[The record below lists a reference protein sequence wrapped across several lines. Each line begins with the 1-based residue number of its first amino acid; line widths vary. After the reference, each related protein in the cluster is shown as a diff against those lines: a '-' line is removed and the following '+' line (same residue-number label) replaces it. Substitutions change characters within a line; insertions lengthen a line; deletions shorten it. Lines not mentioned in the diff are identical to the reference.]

1 MGFDGL
7 GSGVKIRKVM
17 AISIRTCYRSVCNH
31 PFLVGMVCFLIF
43 LYRLSPSVFSLLV
56 SASPILVCTAIL
68 LGTLLSFGQPNIPE
82 IEREEKATHE
92 VSSLKIGVVENATVV
107 ERDESFMVERHVA
120 KGTDIVQKEVEEA
133 NLVNNEINEVEEDAG
148 TVRYMPL
155 IDENSSVLQCEK
167 RVIDGLERESDDS
180 VLEKKRGIR
189 ERPGG
194 EGLLSLREV
203 EDQYPLIDK
212 VGDENLQVD
221 ADNFPAES
229 SVVHKS
235 DEVDSSLLTS
245 WKRVGHDEEENDDGG
260 SGGGGSDDDD
270 EESLDSESDRAE
282 SSSPDASMA
291 DIMPML
297 DELHPLLDSRTPLRA
312 RLSNDE
318 SDPDGSVDLDEDIEI
333 QGEEDHDEEEEEE
346 EEGEVEKGDEEDGSK
361 SAIKWTEDDQKNLMD
376 LGTLELERN
385 QRLENLIAR
394 RRARKSMKLMAEKN
408 LIDLDGADLP
418 FNITPI
424 SVTRRNPFDLPYD
437 SCDNLGLPPIPGSAP
452 SILQP
457 RKNPFD
463 LPYDSGEEKPDLKDD
478 SFQQEFS
485 TFHQREA
492 FFRRH
497 ESFNVGPSGLGGP
510 RQDVKWK
517 PYFVPE
523 RVATE
528 GTGSHIFQR
537 QLSEVSESKMSS
549 IPDSE
554 SVCSVVEEDKNLDEL
569 TASQEAQLISN
580 VDRASIHDEGCA
592 SIHDEGSQSSGDVN
606 SLEIEQAEKR
616 DVHHDVVE
624 TVLGDEESQREIESS
639 VSDRGGTPT
648 HMDFDANEIPS
659 RIEAVEDDYSSRS
672 SSSSLT
678 EIVEKISDAK
688 GEESTSSEPR
698 GHHSKESD
706 ISPRP
711 SLEGSEFHFIS
722 GAADDN
728 QHKEPVYDSSP
739 HSMKNL
745 LSFSSVSS
753 DIQAEICEMGLPSVL
768 VESGDRECEAH
779 SENIEQI
786 NSSFEEL
793 HEASQEEKSESEP
806 TVSNLSGI
814 TEHDVIS
821 QVGPSQV
828 SSSSVNLDRS
838 LVSESVVEHVL
849 VDSGS
854 FSLENGLVEERIAD
868 EEGIADKV
876 EDFHQEHNQGDS
888 LRSNV
893 GMLLESNQCMD
904 EELDSAPK
912 EQQPIHACISTEAEP
927 VKVQETELELGE
939 IHLSGMSGDGT
950 VEEAIIEPVKVQETQ
965 LELGEIHSSS
975 ISDDG
980 TVEEGIIEPVKVQE
994 TQLELGEIHSS
1005 SMSDGG
1011 TVSDNGTVEEGI
1023 IEPVKVQETQ
1033 LELGEIHSSSM
1044 SDDGTVEEGIIEP
1057 VKVQETQ
1064 LELGE
1069 IHSSSMSDDGTVKEG
1084 IMTRKEDSVQIEPG
1098 EIHSSSMS
1106 DDGTVKE
1113 GIMTHKEDSVQIE
1126 PGLICSSSSDADIHV
1141 ANHEKGKELSF
1152 VDSRCQPMLCTD
1164 LILSASEDQQPP
1176 FVSEKDSQVNTNFSS
1191 SEAVFQKDQVELSI
1205 FDSKMDADLHHDMDV
1220 EVVSSDSSRQAG
1232 PSEEKC
1238 LAWSDKSIGEPSFS
1252 VHDEHQEP
1260 FPLVAESKEEVKIV
1274 DNVKEVND
1282 FEDKISE
1289 NSSPSH
1295 SGSIPGPS
1303 ESPKGTD
1310 KEELKASIPDEIAY
1324 EDHKQ
1329 VSGHLDYP
1337 TEVYGSD
1344 VTDGNVNEEEDVI
1357 KEIDEGILSELDA
1370 VGDFNVNEVF
1380 PEETNIEDTE
1390 FALSPNDM
1398 KKENALELPVLEA
1411 RSVEDIDMAFKQ
1423 LHEGVDVEE
1432 VILPSMIEEFKDFA
1446 DSKSQLPVLEA
1457 RSLEDIHV
1465 ALQQVSEFSPSE
1477 LPKPFESKDD
1487 SIKVETHDLVS
1498 TEEVES
1504 SNVESNIQENSWSHD
1519 VSSAKEIESAD
1530 QECGSHDVVPS
1541 QEIESRSEESSAQ
1554 GSSKNAEIE
1563 SGVGEDGSHGVVPT
1577 KEIESSGG
1585 ESRVQVCG
1593 KNTEIESGDHEGGS
1607 HHVVPMKEIK
1617 STSEESSVQLSSGNA
1632 ADELK
1637 HRHAEAL
1644 ED

>member
-17 AISIRTCYRSVCNH
+17 TISIRTCYRSVCNH

-43 LYRLSPSVFSLLV
+43 LYRLSPFVFSLLV

-68 LGTLLSFGQPNIPE
+68 LGTLLSFGQPNVPE
-82 IEREEKATHE
+82 IEKEEKATHE

-107 ERDESFMVERHVA
+107 ERDESFVVERHIA
-120 KGTDIVQKEVEEA
+120 KGTDIVEKEVEAA

-167 RVIDGLERESDDS
+167 RVIDEVERESDDS

-203 EDQYPLIDK
+203 EDQCPLIDK

-229 SVVHKS
+229 SVVHKG
-235 DEVDSSLLTS
+235 DELDSSLLTS
-245 WKRVGHDEEENDDGG
+245 WKHVGHDEEENDDGG
-260 SGGGGSDDDD
+260 SGGGGCDDDD
-270 EESLDSESDRAE
+270 DDGSLDSESDGAE

-297 DELHPLLDSRTPLRA
+297 DELHPLLDSRTPLLV

-346 EEGEVEKGDEEDGSK
+346 EGQVEKGDEEDGSK

-376 LGTLELERN
+376 LGTSELERN

-418 FNITPI
+418 FNNITPI

-437 SCDNLGLPPIPGSAP
+437 PHDNLGLPPIPGSAP

-497 ESFNVGPSGLGGP
+497 ESFNVGPSSLGGP

-523 RVATE
+523 QLATE
-528 GTGSHIFQR
+528 GTGSHLFQR

-554 SVCSVVEEDKNLDEL
+554 SVCSVVEEDKNLNEL

-580 VDRASIHDEGCA
+580 VDCA

-606 SLEIEQAEKR
+606 SLDIEKAEKR
-616 DVHHDVVE
+616 DAHHDVVE
-624 TVLGDEESQREIESS
+624 TVLGDEESQKEIESS
-639 VSDRGGTPT
+639 VSDTGGTPT
-648 HMDFDANEIPS
+648 CTDFDANEIPS

-698 GHHSKESD
+698 GRHSKESD

-739 HSMKNL
+739 HAMKNL

-753 DIQAEICEMGLPSVL
+753 DTQAEISEMGLPSVL
-768 VESGDRECEAH
+768 VESGDRELEAH

-793 HEASQEEKSESEP
+793 HEASQEETSESESR
-806 TVSNLSGI
+806 VSDLSGI
-814 TEHDVIS
+814 TEHDVVS

-828 SSSSVNLDRS
+828 SSSSVNLDGS

-849 VDSGS
+849 VDSES
-854 FSLENGLVEERIAD
+854 FSLENGLV

-876 EDFHQEHNQGDS
+876 EDFHQEHNQGYS
-888 LRSNV
+888 LRPNV
-893 GMLLESNQCMD
+893 GVLLESNQCMG

-912 EQQPIHACISTEAEP
+912 EQQPIHPCISSEAEP

-939 IHLSGMSGDGT
+939 IHSSSMSG
-950 VEEAIIEPVKVQETQ
+950 
-965 LELGEIHSSS
+965 
-975 ISDDG
+975 DG

-1005 SMSDGG
+1005 SMSG
-1011 TVSDNGTVEEGI
+1011 
-1023 IEPVKVQETQ
+1023 
-1033 LELGEIHSSSM
+1033 
-1044 SDDGTVEEGIIEP
+1044 DGTVEEGIIEP

-1069 IHSSSMSDDGTVKEG
+1069 IHSSSMSGGGTVEEGIIEPVKVQETQLELGEIYSSSMSDDGTVEEG
-1084 IMTRKEDSVQIEPG
+1084 IIEPLKVQETQLELG

-1106 DDGTVKE
+1106 DDGTVEEGILEPVKVQETQLELGEIHSSSMSDDGSVEE

-1126 PGLICSSSSDADIHV
+1126 PDQIRSSSSDADIQV
-1141 ANHEKGKELSF
+1141 DANHEK
-1152 VDSRCQPMLCTD
+1152 
-1164 LILSASEDQQPP
+1164 EDQQPP
-1176 FVSEKDSQVNTNFSS
+1176 FVSENDSQVHANFSS
-1191 SEAVFQKDQVELSI
+1191 SEAVFQMDQVVLSSS
-1205 FDSKMDADLHHDMDV
+1205 DSKMDADLHHDMDV
-1220 EVVSSDSSRQAG
+1220 KVVSSDSSHQAG
-1232 PSEEKC
+1232 PSEENC
-1238 LAWSDKSIGEPSFS
+1238 LAWSDKSIGELSFS

-1260 FPLVAESKEEVKIV
+1260 FPLVVEPKEEVEIV
-1274 DNVKEVND
+1274 DNVNEVND

-1289 NSSPSH
+1289 NYSPSH
-1295 SGSIPGPS
+1295 SISIPGPS

-1310 KEELKASIPDEIAY
+1310 KEELKGSIPDEIAY
-1324 EDHKQ
+1324 EDHKE

-1344 VTDGNVNEEEDVI
+1344 VTGGNVNEEEDVI

-1370 VGDFNVNEVF
+1370 VGDFNVKEVF
-1380 PEETNIEDTE
+1380 PEDTNIEDTE

-1398 KKENALELPVLEA
+1398 KKENTLELPVLEA
-1411 RSVEDIDMAFKQ
+1411 RSVEDIDMTFKQ

-1446 DSKSQLPVLEA
+1446 DSKSQLPILEA

-1465 ALQQVSEFSPSE
+1465 ALQQVSEFSPSK
-1477 LPKPFESKDD
+1477 LLNPFESKDD
-1487 SIKVETHDLVS
+1487 SIKVETLDLVS
-1498 TEEVES
+1498 TKEVES
-1504 SNVESNIQENSWSHD
+1504 SNVESNIQENIWSHD
-1519 VSSAKEIESAD
+1519 VSSAKGIESGD

-1554 GSSKNAEIE
+1554 GSRKNAEIE
-1563 SGVGEDGSHGVVPT
+1563 SGVGEDGSHAVVPT
-1577 KEIESSGG
+1577 KEIESSSG
-1585 ESRVQVCG
+1585 ESRVQVSS
-1593 KNTEIESGDHEGGS
+1593 KNTEIEYGDHEGGS
-1607 HHVVPMKEIK
+1607 HHVVPMKDIK
-1617 STSEESSVQLSSGNA
+1617 STSEESSVQLCSGNA

-1637 HRHAEAL
+1637 HRHAEAS

>member
-7 GSGVKIRKVM
+7 GSGVKIRKLM

-43 LYRLSPSVFSLLV
+43 LYRLSPFVFSLLV

-68 LGTLLSFGQPNIPE
+68 LGTLLSFGQPNVPE
-82 IEREEKATHE
+82 IEKEEKATHE

-107 ERDESFMVERHVA
+107 ERDESFVVERHVA
-120 KGTDIVQKEVEEA
+120 KGTGIVEKEVEAA

-167 RVIDGLERESDDS
+167 RVIDEVERESDDS

-203 EDQYPLIDK
+203 EDQCPLIDK

-229 SVVHKS
+229 SVVHKG
-235 DEVDSSLLTS
+235 DELDSSLLTA
-245 WKRVGHDEEENDDGG
+245 WKHVGHDEEENDDGG
-260 SGGGGSDDDD
+260 SGGGGCDDDD
-270 EESLDSESDRAE
+270 DDGSLDSESDGAE

-297 DELHPLLDSRTPLRA
+297 DELHPLLDSRTLLLA

-333 QGEEDHDEEEEEE
+333 QGEEDHDDEEEEEE

-376 LGTLELERN
+376 LGTSELERN

-418 FNITPI
+418 FNNITPI

-437 SCDNLGLPPIPGSAP
+437 PHDNLGLPPIPGSAP

-497 ESFNVGPSGLGGP
+497 ESFNVGPSSLGGP

-523 RVATE
+523 QLATE
-528 GTGSHIFQR
+528 GTGSHLFQR

-554 SVCSVVEEDKNLDEL
+554 SVCSVVEEDKNLNEL

-580 VDRASIHDEGCA
+580 VDHACIP
-592 SIHDEGSQSSGDVN
+592 DEGSQSSGDVN
-606 SLEIEQAEKR
+606 SLDIEKAEKR
-616 DVHHDVVE
+616 DAHHDVVE
-624 TVLGDEESQREIESS
+624 TVLGDEESQKEIESS
-639 VSDRGGTPT
+639 VSDTGGTPT
-648 HMDFDANEIPS
+648 CMDFDANEIPS

-672 SSSSLT
+672 SLSSLT

-739 HSMKNL
+739 HATKNL

-753 DIQAEICEMGLPSVL
+753 DTQAEISEMGLPSVL
-768 VESGDRECEAH
+768 VESGDQELVAH

-793 HEASQEEKSESEP
+793 HEASQEETSESESR
-806 TVSNLSGI
+806 VSDLSGI
-814 TEHDVIS
+814 TEHDVVS

-828 SSSSVNLDRS
+828 SSSSVNLDGS

-849 VDSGS
+849 GDSES
-854 FSLENGLVEERIAD
+854 FSLENVLV

-876 EDFHQEHNQGDS
+876 EDFHQEHNQGYS
-888 LRSNV
+888 LRPNV
-893 GMLLESNQCMD
+893 GVLLESNQCMA

-912 EQQPIHACISTEAEP
+912 EQQPIHPCISSEAEP

-939 IHLSGMSGDGT
+939 IHSSSMSG
-950 VEEAIIEPVKVQETQ
+950 
-965 LELGEIHSSS
+965 
-975 ISDDG
+975 DG
-980 TVEEGIIEPVKVQE
+980 TVEEGIIEPVK
-994 TQLELGEIHSS
+994 
-1005 SMSDGG
+1005 
-1011 TVSDNGTVEEGI
+1011 EGI

-1044 SDDGTVEEGIIEP
+1044 SDDGTVEEGILEP

-1069 IHSSSMSDDGTVKEG
+1069 IHSSSMSDGG
-1084 IMTRKEDSVQIEPG
+1084 SVE
-1098 EIHSSSMS
+1098 
-1106 DDGTVKE
+1106 E

-1126 PGLICSSSSDADIHV
+1126 PDQIRSSSSDADIQV
-1141 ANHEKGKELSF
+1141 DANHEK
-1152 VDSRCQPMLCTD
+1152 
-1164 LILSASEDQQPP
+1164 
-1176 FVSEKDSQVNTNFSS
+1176 
-1191 SEAVFQKDQVELSI
+1191 EAVFQMDQVELSSS
-1205 FDSKMDADLHHDMDV
+1205 DSKMDADLHHDMDV
-1220 EVVSSDSSRQAG
+1220 KVVPSDSSHQAG
-1232 PSEEKC
+1232 PSEENC
-1238 LAWSDKSIGEPSFS
+1238 LAWSDKSIGELSFS

-1260 FPLVAESKEEVKIV
+1260 FPLVVESKEEVKIV
-1274 DNVKEVND
+1274 DNVNEVND
-1282 FEDKISE
+1282 FEDQISE

-1295 SGSIPGPS
+1295 SISIPGPS

-1310 KEELKASIPDEIAY
+1310 KEELKGSIPDEIAY
-1324 EDHKQ
+1324 EDHKE

-1370 VGDFNVNEVF
+1370 VGDFNVKEVF
-1380 PEETNIEDTE
+1380 PEETIIEDTE

-1398 KKENALELPVLEA
+1398 KKENTLELPVLEA

-1465 ALQQVSEFSPSE
+1465 ALQQVSEFSLSKM
-1477 LPKPFESKDD
+1477 LNPFESKDD
-1487 SIKVETHDLVS
+1487 SIKVETRDLVS
-1498 TEEVES
+1498 TKEVES
-1504 SNVESNIQENSWSHD
+1504 SNVESNIQENIWSHD
-1519 VSSAKEIESAD
+1519 VSSAKGIESGD

-1554 GSSKNAEIE
+1554 GSRKNAEIE
-1563 SGVGEDGSHGVVPT
+1563 SGVGEDGNHAVVPT
-1577 KEIESSGG
+1577 KEIESSSG
-1585 ESRVQVCG
+1585 ESRVQVSS
-1593 KNTEIESGDHEGGS
+1593 KNTEIESGDYEGGS
-1607 HHVVPMKEIK
+1607 HHVVLMKDIK
-1617 STSEESSVQLSSGNA
+1617 STSEESSVQLCSGNA

-1637 HRHAEAL
+1637 HRHAEAS
-1644 ED
+1644 EE